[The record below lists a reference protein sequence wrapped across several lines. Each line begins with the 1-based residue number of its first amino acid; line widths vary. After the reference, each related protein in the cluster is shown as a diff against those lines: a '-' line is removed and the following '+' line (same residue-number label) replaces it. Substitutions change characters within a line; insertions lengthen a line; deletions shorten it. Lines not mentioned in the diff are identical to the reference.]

1 MYHYFDDAIE
11 YTVIMNNKSICVFM
25 LLEIMIDN
33 VGVGLGVDYLRY
45 VNDLITGC
53 ICLIYM

>member
-1 MYHYFDDAIE
+1 MYHCFDDAIE
-11 YTVIMNNKSICVFM
+11 YTVIMNNKSVGVFM

-45 VNDLITGC
+45 VHDLITGC